1 MKNFTTIIVSALFF
15 FFFTSRIKAQE
26 TLYVNE
32 ILASNSTGITDE
44 TGARADWF
52 EIYNPNNYAVDI
64 AGYYVTD
71 NASNPTQ
78 YQMPS
83 GHAQTIIPAHGYLR
97 LWASSA
103 VARGVLHTSFSL
115 SAGGEYVG
123 LYSPAQV
130 FIDGKAFGA
139 QQPDISFGRNQ
150 DGGPDWSYYSTST
163 PAASNLN
170 GVVRLTQLLPPTFSH
185 PAGFQTAAFQLTIT
199 HPESGVTIR
208 YTTDGSEPTNTDV
221 PVTWQYKN
229 RYNENGSDIQQQTA
243 KGVGDG
249 LSTEQYISKP
259 YTAPLSIIDRTVEN
273 NRVSLKTS
281 SIAFDPIYLPTYN
294 IYKGTTIRA
303 KVFKEGF
310 TASEIV
316 TKTYFVNPAGFKYPV
331 PVISVTSNEKS
342 FFEYVNGIYTPGKA
356 FDEYR
361 ATHLTEGTWI
371 CSIGNFSN
379 AGDVWE
385 RTGNVEFF
393 DNTNILNQPIAFR
406 IHGGCSRSLPEK
418 TLRLYSNTEFNF
430 PVFPEKPTRYPKRL
444 LLRNSGNDNNSTM
457 FRDAFYQT
465 LVRNLPFD
473 TQLSRPSIVFLN
485 SEYWGIH
492 NITERY
498 DRYYLEKKYNVDRN
512 FVDLISI
519 EDSEVEEGDIE
530 KYNELNDFV
539 NTHSLTN
546 TADYNTLKTMMD
558 IENFTDYEIAEIFCG
573 NVDWPGKNVR
583 LWRNK
588 LPNLA
593 PDAPYGHDGRWRW
606 MLYDTDLSLGYA
618 TNVDNNFFPAATSSD
633 RGPMAKILSKLLE
646 NPDYKKYF
654 LTRVADLLNTTLL
667 SSRAVSV
674 LNAMKAQYAPLMPDH
689 IARWKSPASVSDWN
703 DKVTAIQNFLN
714 QRPGTYRTHVRSFF
728 GSGYADNN
736 LAINVSDA
744 SMGYVKVNTIDILPT
759 TDGIAANPYPWTGV
773 YFQNVP
779 VKLLAVAKPGNHFVK
794 WTDANGNTITNPEI
808 NFTMGGSTNYK
819 AFFETGALPVVLKSF
834 EAKKDFNQV
843 AITWETTSETN
854 SDYFVVERS
863 QNAINWQPLATV
875 KGSATIQAL
884 QQYHTTDEQPLPNIN
899 YYRLKQVDL
908 DQTTTYSRIISVDMG
923 NFSITSLWPNPASD
937 VLNVTVDE
945 SFQQS
950 AYEITD
956 INGTIVRTFQKMSA
970 THAGKIP
977 VGNLAAGTYILR
989 IKNKDG
995 ASQSGKFVKQ

>member
-1 MKNFTTIIVSALFF
+1 MKKFITLIISPILFLF
-15 FFFTSRIKAQE
+15 LTPRTEAKE

-32 ILASNSTGITDE
+32 IVASNSTGITDE
-44 TGARADWF
+44 TGSREDWF

-71 NASNPTQ
+71 NASNHTK

-83 GHAQTIIPAHGYLR
+83 GNAQTIIAAHGYLR

-103 VARGVLHTSFSL
+103 AARGILHTSFSL

-123 LYSPAQV
+123 IYSPTQE
-130 FIDGKAFGA
+130 FIDEKVFGA
-139 QQPDISFGRNQ
+139 QQPDISFGRNP

-170 GVVRLTQLLPPTFSH
+170 GVVRLTQLVPPTFSH
-185 PAGFQTAAFQLTIT
+185 TAGFQTAAFQLTIT

-208 YTTDGSEPTNTDV
+208 YTTDGSEPANTDV
-221 PVTWQYKN
+221 PFTWQYKN
-229 RYNENGSDIQQQTA
+229 CYNENGTDIQQQTA
-243 KGVGDG
+243 KGIGEG

-259 YTAPLSIIDRTVEN
+259 YSPLSIIDRTIEN

-281 SIAFDPIYLPTYN
+281 SIAFAPNYLPTYK
-294 IYKGTTIRA
+294 IYKGTTVRA
-303 KVFKEGF
+303 KAFKEGY
-310 TASEIV
+310 TASETV
-316 TKTYFVNPAGFKYPV
+316 TKTYFVNPDGFKYPV

-371 CSIGNFSN
+371 CSKGNFSN
-379 AGDVWE
+379 DGEVWE

-393 DNTNILNQPIAFR
+393 DNLNILNQSIAFR

-418 TLRLYSNTEFNF
+418 TLRLYSDTEFNF
-430 PVFPEKPTRYPKRL
+430 PVFPEKPTLYPKRL

-465 LVRNLPFD
+465 LVRHLPFD
-473 TQLSRPSIVFLN
+473 TQLSRPSVVFLN
-485 SEYWGIH
+485 SEYWGVH

-519 EDSEVEEGDIE
+519 EDSEVEEGDII
-530 KYNELNDFV
+530 KFNELNDFID
-539 NTHSLTN
+539 NNPLTN
-546 TADYNTLKTMMD
+546 TTNYNTLKTMID
-558 IENFTDYEIAEIFCG
+558 VENFTDYEIAEIFCG

-593 PDAPYGHDGRWRW
+593 TDAPYGHDGRWRW

-618 TNVDNNFFPAATSSD
+618 TNVDHSFFPAATASNG
-633 RGPMAKILSKLLE
+633 GPIAKILSRLLE
-646 NPDYKKYF
+646 NSDYKKYF
-654 LTRVADLLNTTLL
+654 LARLADLLNTTLL

-674 LNAMKAQYAPLMPDH
+674 LNTMKAQYTPLMPDH
-689 IARWKSPASVSDWN
+689 IARWKSPASLTAWN
-703 DKVTAIQNFLN
+703 DKVTAIENFLN
-714 QRPGTYRTHVRSFF
+714 QRPATYRTHVRSFF

-736 LAINVSDA
+736 LVINVSDA
-744 SMGYVKVNTIDILPT
+744 NMGYVKVNSIDILPT
-759 TDGIAANPYPWTGV
+759 TDGISANPYPWTGI
-773 YFQNVP
+773 YFQNIP
-779 VKLLAVAKPGNHFVK
+779 VKLLAVAKAGSHFVK

-819 AFFETGALPVVLKSF
+819 AFFEAGALPVVLKSF
-834 EAKKDFNQV
+834 AAKRELDKV
-843 AITWETTSETN
+843 AINWETTTEIN
-854 SDYFVVERS
+854 NDYFVVERS
-863 QNAINWQPLATV
+863 ANAENWSPIITV
-875 KGSATIQAL
+875 KGALTTGATQSYRA
-884 QQYHTTDEQPLPNIN
+884 TDEQPLPATN

-908 DQTTTYSRIISVDMG
+908 DQTTTYSRIIAVDMG
-923 NFSITSLWPNPASD
+923 NFSITSLWPNPVSD
-937 VLNVTVDE
+937 VLNVSIDQ

-950 AYEITD
+950 EYEITD
-956 INGTIVRTFQKMSA
+956 INGTIISGFKKMSA
-970 THAGKIP
+970 INAVKIP
-977 VGNLAAGTYILR
+977 VGDLTVGTYILH
-989 IKNKDG
+989 IKNKEG
-995 ASQSGKFVKQ
+995 VSQIGKFVKQ